1 MHFHALLPLALL
13 QPFLATAEPI
23 PIPIPRKDDL
33 ILNPRA
39 RPNAPSGS
47 YAPAQVQCPKDKP
60 TIRRANELSKSE
72 SDWLKQRRQ
81 NTVDPMIQFLKRA
94 NIEGFDAEAYI
105 KRVAPD
111 VKDLPNV
118 AIAVSG
124 GGYRALMNGAG
135 FVSAADSR
143 TPGSTDKNGI
153 GGLLQSST
161 YLYVNVLC
169 IPYGGRLVL
178 TCVCDKG
185 LVSQVVVGWSA
196 VSMPTTSAPSRRC
209 VKATRTAASG
219 GSTTPS
225 STARTCPASSI
236 PRGTGATLPS
246 KWATSGMPGLRHL
259 LLICEFRHVL
269 YSGLSELTPLKQL
282 GTCSGLPAH

>member
-1 MHFHALLPLALL
+1 MHFHGLLPLALL
-13 QPFLATAEPI
+13 QPFLASAEPI
-23 PIPIPRKDDL
+23 PIPIPRNDDL
-33 ILNPRA
+33 MLNPRA

-161 YLYVNVLC
+161 YLYVNGIC
-169 IPYGGRLVL
+169 IPYDDRLML
-178 TCVCDKG
+178 ICLRNKG
-185 LVSQVVVGWSA
+185 PAFQVAVGWSA
-196 VSMPTTSAPSRRC
+196 VSMPTTSALSRRC
-209 VKATRTAASG
+209 VKAIRTAASG

-225 STARTCPASSI
+225 STVPTCPASSI
-236 PRGTGATLPS
+236 RRGIGVTLRS
-246 KWATSGMPGLRHL
+246 KSATSGMPASRRL
-259 LLICEFRHVL
+259 LLICEF
-269 YSGLSELTPLKQL
+269 
-282 GTCSGLPAH
+282 